1 MTNYRRNFLPGG
13 SFFFTVNL
21 ADRRLRLLTKH
32 VEGLRAAVREVRERH
47 PFTIDA
53 MVVLPDH
60 LHAVWT
66 LPEGDSKFGSR
77 WRLIK
82 STFSRNLPVGELIS
96 GSRAAKGERGIWQR
110 RYWEHTIRD
119 EDDFAR
125 HVDYIHINPVKHGLV
140 TRVRDWPHSSSHRMV
155 ELGVYP
161 EDWTGDSAEPIGNF
175 GERS

>member
-1 MTNYRRNFLPGG
+1 MTDYRRNFVPGG

-21 ADRRLRLLTKH
+21 VDRRLRLLSERIET
-32 VEGLRAAVREVRERH
+32 LRLAFRETHMRH

-66 LPEGDSKFGSR
+66 LPEGDAAFAMR
-77 WRLIK
+77 WRQIK
-82 STFSRNLPVGELIS
+82 STFSRNLSSDEPIS
-96 GSRAAKGERGIWQR
+96 ASRAAKGERGIWQR

-125 HVDYIHINPVKHGLV
+125 HIDYIHIKSGQAWTCDAGPGLAV
-140 TRVRDWPHSSSHRMV
+140 FVIPPDGEVGNLPRG
-155 ELGVYP
+155 LGGGHCGA
-161 EDWTGDSAEPIGNF
+161 W
-175 GERS
+175 R